1 MIDVAYI
8 KIKGGNGG
16 DGTVSFRH
24 ERHLAKGGPDG
35 GDGGNGGDVYF
46 IADNNLATLKD
57 FKSKE
62 IFKAEDGNPGG
73 RKKMSGSN
81 GEDIFVKV
89 PLGTLIHEVKGDRE
103 ILVCDLSDVGQKYL
117 VAKGGVGGR
126 GNHRFKSPINQTPLQ
141 YTEGIKGEEKKIKL
155 EIKLIADV
163 GLVGM
168 PNAGKS
174 TLINRL
180 TNANAKVASYPFT
193 TLTPNLGMCRLKS
206 GKTIVLSDIPGL
218 IEGASK
224 GRGLG
229 DEFLR
234 HIQRTR
240 VLIHIIDV
248 CDASELSAKDLAREA
263 MIKYDIIRSELKDYD
278 ETLAKKSEIV
288 VVNKVDI
295 TEVKDAL
302 SEIIKEFK
310 KKKIKAF
317 GMSAATGEG
326 IGELIEEAEKVL
338 DATPKVV
345 FETAKP
351 TKVYNID
358 NLPNRKIVF
367 KERRVIEMVRPKH

>member
-16 DGTVSFRH
+16 DGAVSFRH
-24 ERHLAKGGPDG
+24 ERYITKGGPDG
-35 GDGGNGGDVYF
+35 GDGGKGGDVYF
-46 IADNNLATLKD
+46 VADNNLATLKD

-62 IFKAEDGNPGG
+62 IFKAEDGEPGG
-73 RKKMSGSN
+73 RKKMSGAD
-81 GEDIFVKV
+81 GADVFIKV
-89 PLGTLIHEVKGDRE
+89 PLGTLIYEVKEGRE
-103 ILVCDLSDVGQKYL
+103 IVVCDLSDVGQKYL
-117 VAKGGVGGR
+117 VAKGGTGGR
-126 GNHRFKSPINQTPLQ
+126 GNHRFKSPVNQTPLQ
-141 YTEGIKGEEKKIKL
+141 YTEGIKGEEKRIKL
-155 EIKLIADV
+155 EIRLVADV
-163 GLVGM
+163 GLIGM

-218 IEGASK
+218 IEGASAGK
-224 GRGLG
+224 GLG

-234 HIQRTR
+234 HVQRTR
-240 VLIHIIDV
+240 VLIHMVDV
-248 CDASELSAKDLAREA
+248 SDSLELGAKELAGEA
-263 MIKYDIIRSELKDYD
+263 VKKYDIIRSELKDYD
-278 ETLAKKSEIV
+278 ESLVKKNEMV

-295 TEVKDAL
+295 TEVKESL
-302 SEIIKEFK
+302 PEIMREFK
-310 KKKIKAF
+310 KKKIKVF
-317 GMSAATGEG
+317 GISAVTGEG
-326 IGELIEEAEKVL
+326 IDELISEVEKVL
-338 DATPKVV
+338 DVTPKVV
-345 FETAKP
+345 FETAKA